1 MEKPEL
7 FITQY
12 EKALATQSWENV
24 SPLIAKNAVVTFSS
38 GHVRKGKLAIKTA
51 FEKNFSL
58 IKSEEYSIKNIH
70 WIHQNE
76 TMAAYT
82 FDFHWAGIINGNP
95 MRGAGRGTSVLVVED
110 GSWILLTE
118 HLGVMPK

>member
-1 MEKPEL
+1 MTKPIS
-7 FITQY
+7 FISQY
-12 EKALATQSWENV
+12 EKALATQNWGNV
-24 SPLIAKNAVVTFSS
+24 APLIAENAVVTFSS
-38 GHVRKGKLAIKTA
+38 GYIHKGKSAIKTA

-82 FDFHWAGIINGNP
+82 FDFYWAGTVNEQL
-95 MRGAGRGTSVLVVED
+95 MKGAGRGSSVL
-110 GSWILLTE
+110 ILENEKWVLLVE